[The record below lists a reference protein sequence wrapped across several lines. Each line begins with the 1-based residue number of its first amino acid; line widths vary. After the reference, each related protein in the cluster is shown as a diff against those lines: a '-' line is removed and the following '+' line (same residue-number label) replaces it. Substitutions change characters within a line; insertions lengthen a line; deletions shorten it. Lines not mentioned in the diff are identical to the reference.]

1 MKNTLESVRYHLKKT
16 GNNASNAV
24 ISSYV
29 SGNPELSPR
38 DIADLIAA
46 DLASE
51 TTAIATP
58 AAPSVTPAPSATPAT
73 ATPAPLTVLEK
84 QSLTSAIANQEF
96 SISLS
101 AQDVSDIVNALNP
114 AISDEL
120 EFLSQVKTAIAVWL
134 EDRRSKTA
142 TAINKE
148 LADIANLIS
157 KDNANLSSL
166 FDETNQQLKSLVSA
180 QKTRHTDFKSRNR
193 ADIFEMLKLA

>member
-24 ISSYV
+24 ISSYL
-29 SGNPELSPR
+29 SSHPELSPR

-58 AAPSVTPAPSATPAT
+58 AAPSVTPAPSATPA

-84 QSLTSAIANQEF
+84 QDLTTAIANQEF

-101 AQDVSDIVNALNP
+101 AQDVSEIVNALNP
-114 AISDEL
+114 AIADEL
-120 EFLSQVKTAIAVWL
+120 EFLAQVKTAIAVWL
-134 EDRRSKTA
+134 EDRRNKTA

-148 LADIANLIS
+148 LADIANLINQ
-157 KDNANLSSL
+157 DNANLSSL
-166 FDETNQQLKSLVSA
+166 FDTTNQQLKQLVSV

>member
-1 MKNTLESVRYHLKKT
+1 MMKNTLESVRYHLKKN

-24 ISSYV
+24 ISSYI

-38 DIADLIAA
+38 DIADLII
-46 DLASE
+46 ASE

-58 AAPSVTPAPSATPAT
+58 AAPSVTPAPSATPA

-84 QSLTSAIANQEF
+84 QSLTSTIAKQEF

-134 EDRRSKTA
+134 QDRRNKTA

-148 LADIANLIS
+148 LADIANLINQ
-157 KDNANLSSL
+157 DNANLSSL